1 MAIAVDLN
9 IGDMS
14 GDKFS
19 LNNHTLSLQYHYLNN
34 GDVCSGYGIVNS
46 HTISQCQD
54 SSSFKK
60 IENDVEGGDGG
71 VSSGYGF

>member
-1 MAIAVDLN
+1 MVIADDLSM
-9 IGDMS
+9 GDMS
-14 GDKFS
+14 GDNFS
-19 LNNHTLSLQYHYLNN
+19 LNKHTLSQQCCDLNN